1 MQTGIN
7 PWSTTPEAGMLTITP
22 QMRHKGA
29 KLSIVAPLNVHFNSP
44 AKFREA
50 KHLKMGLHVYP
61 RTVREIVL

>member
-1 MQTGIN
+1 
-7 PWSTTPEAGMLTITP
+7 MLTTTP
-22 QMRHKGA
+22 QMRHKGT
-29 KLSIVAPLNVHFNSP
+29 KRSIVAPLNVHFNSP